1 MSVVRNLDSSIVYVD
16 VNLNS
21 SGTDGPT
28 PLSKQLTFSNP
39 VVSRSGDYYVACAR
53 CVFPG
58 QSIWMWAPELELGQ
72 VSSPPLQT
80 AYSVTL
86 TQGEFTSGRVYLEL
100 VRSDVTLPA
109 PPVPLTAQPITSYA
123 AVYDVSTI
131 VDMVNTALASAFTA
145 LAGAGAPI
153 PAGATAPYWT
163 YSPESETF
171 TMTCNQYSAYEDSSA
186 NPISIYFSANFLAY
200 LSGWPVVVV
209 NDTPSMSASTGGKD
223 IRISCKNSGANWLD
237 YSAGPPATWLAPPGA
252 AADPFVPRDPAT
264 AILRIPQS
272 WTNLWAFQAMQ
283 TIQVIATGIPAVLE
297 VTSPPVPMG
306 GGVGSVT
313 AVGGGAGAYI
323 LQDFAA
329 NPTVAGG
336 FSQPLVYTP
345 GSIIPGARFVSM
357 VGDSPLYSFGI
368 TLRWTD
374 SVGYSHPLESL
385 TAQTPASIKLV
396 FVHKSLLAGGAA
408 GEATGSGVVESLARA
423 GLGSARN
430 FGTAAERARR

>member
-39 VVSRSGDYYVACAR
+39 VVSRAGDYYVACAR

-72 VSSPPLQT
+72 VDSPPLQT

-86 TQGEFTSGRVYLEL
+86 TQGEFTSGRVYMQL
-100 VRSDVTLPA
+100 VRSDISLPA
-109 PPVPLTAQPITSYA
+109 PPVPLTSQPITSYA

-131 VDMVNTALASAFTA
+131 VTMVNTALATAFTYLA
-145 LAGAGAPI
+145 DAGAAI

-163 YSPESETF
+163 YSADSETF
-171 TMTCNQYSAYEDSSA
+171 TMTCNQFAAYEDDSA

-200 LSGWPVVVV
+200 LSGWPIVVL
-209 NDTPSMSASTGGKD
+209 NDMPSMSASTGGKD
-223 IRISCKNSGANWLD
+223 IRIACKNSGANWLD
-237 YSAGPPATWLAPPGA
+237 YVAGPPATWLPPPGTSA
-252 AADPFVPRDPAT
+252 NPFVPRDENT
-264 AILRIPQS
+264 ALLQIAQS

-306 GGVGSVT
+306 GGVGGVT

-345 GSIIPGARFVSM
+345 GSIIPGARYVSM

-385 TAQTPASIKLV
+385 TTQTPASIKLV
-396 FVHKSLLAGGAA
+396 FVHKSLLAGTAA
-408 GEATGSGVVESLARA
+408 GERTADGVTEILARS
-423 GLGSARN
+423 GLGASR
-430 FGTAAERARR
+430 GPPGARR